1 MKQLFV
7 PVISCSEAIRDVYI
21 IWVEAPQIADKAL
34 PGQFVTVRCGEE
46 ILLRRPLSIHKVQGD
61 YLAFL
66 FAVVGEGTEWLS
78 LRSKGDFIDL
88 LGPLGN
94 GFKIDDDTSRLLVVA
109 GGIGIAP
116 LVHLAERAG
125 ADGHSVKMILGV
137 ATASQLC
144 HEVKGVEMFPITEDG
159 SAGDMGV
166 ATDLLPSLVGWAD
179 QIFACGPVPMY
190 RSMAGMMPEFRDK
203 PVQILLEEVMG
214 CGVGACRGCAVP
226 TRQGMKMVCQD
237 GPVFDLREIIWEEM
251 GMPR

>member
-1 MKQLFV
+1 V
-7 PVISCSEAIRDVYI
+7 
-21 IWVEAPQIADKAL
+21 
-34 PGQFVTVRCGEE
+34 GQ
-46 ILLRRPLSIHKVQGD
+46 
-61 YLAFL
+61 
-66 FAVVGEGTEWLS
+66 GTEWLS
-78 LRSKGDFIDL
+78 LRSRGDFVDL

-94 GFKIDDDTSRLLVVA
+94 GFKVNGDTRNLLIVA

-116 LVHLAERAG
+116 LIHLADRAV
-125 ADGHSVKMILGV
+125 ADGHSVKMILG
-137 ATASQLC
+137 ASTASQLY
-144 HEVKGVEMFPITEDG
+144 HEVQGVEMVPITEDG

-190 RSMAGMMPEFRDK
+190 RSMAGIMSEFMDI

-237 GPVFDLREIIWEEM
+237 GPVFDLREVIWEEM